1 MTDKR
6 QPDERFQ
13 TVSTACFTH
22 FHVNAAKPFWDQPGI
37 PRFGLSVRLYW
48 MWRNGWEYSE
58 WITDMAWT
66 RTPSKSMGIPLLR
79 GGPNPAHRPE
89 QGMSQEE
96 LLAQNRICGPWTA
109 TNFTGIAPLRD
120 FKKSFSGTGAALASK
135 PPGL

>member
-58 WITDMAWT
+58 WIKFGSHAQ
-66 RTPSKSMGIPLLR
+66 RQSTP
-79 GGPNPAHRPE
+79 
-89 QGMSQEE
+89 QE
-96 LLAQNRICGPWTA
+96 LGRCHMPPRCQ
-109 TNFTGIAPLRD
+109 
-120 FKKSFSGTGAALASK
+120 SFSGESGQVTSPSLVHCDAASK
-135 PPGL
+135 PPFFLANPMRLVRF